1 MSLLKWI
8 DHRLPI
14 FSFMRKELVDYQT
27 PKNLNYMWNFGSLAG
42 ICLVIMI
49 VTGIFLAMHYIPD
62 ATKAFDS
69 VEHIMRDVNGGWLIR
84 YIHMNGASIFFIVVY
99 LHIAR
104 GLYYG
109 SYKAPR
115 ELLWILGVFIFL
127 AMMATAFLGYVLP
140 WGQMSFWGATV
151 ITNLFSAFPFGES
164 IVQWLWGGYAV
175 DQPTLNR
182 FFALHYLLPFI
193 IVGITVL
200 HLTALHQFGSNN
212 PLGVEKKHKSDTIAF
227 HPYYTIK
234 DLYGLSFLFTLW
246 AFFVFFAP
254 NFFGE
259 PDNYIPANPMVT
271 PAHIVPEWYFL
282 PFYAILRAV
291 PNKLLGVL
299 SMFGA
304 IIVLMV
310 LPWLDRHPV
319 KSGRFRPYF
328 KYFYVLFCLD
338 VVLLG
343 YVGANAPE
351 GIFIILGQ
359 LSTAYYFFHFLVI
372 IPVLSKYEPILPL
385 PESISN
391 PTITATASHTT
402 KIGLL
407 IILGISSFTSTVCA
421 GEHAMTPPQ
430 QSWGFQGLTG
440 TIDKA
445 AAQRGFQVY
454 KEVCSVC
461 HSVKQVRFR
470 ELEALG
476 FSKAEIKALA
486 ASYTIHI
493 INDEG
498 ESAERPGLPS
508 DAIPAPY
515 PNDNAARAA
524 NAGSIPP
531 DLSLMTKARK
541 HGPDYIYALLTH
553 YDKTPPHG
561 LSIPEGKYYNPIMPG
576 DIIAMTAPLHPDQVT
591 YADGTKATVDQ
602 MARDVVE
609 FLSWVAEPEMEKR
622 KQSGIAVVLYL
633 LILTVLLY
641 LTKRR
646 IWSNLK

>member
-1 MSLLKWI
+1 MSFMKWI
-8 DHRLPI
+8 DDRLPI
-14 FSFMRKELVDYQT
+14 FSFVRKELVDYQT

-49 VTGIFLAMHYIPD
+49 ITGIFLAMHYIPD

-151 ITNLFSAFPFGES
+151 ITNLFSAFPFGEG
-164 IVQWLWGGYAV
+164 IVQWLWGGFSV

-212 PLGVEKKHKSDTIAF
+212 PLGVEKKYKTDTIPF
-227 HPYYTIK
+227 HPYYTVK

-271 PAHIVPEWYFL
+271 PEHIVPEWYFL

-328 KYFYVLFCLD
+328 KYFYALFCMD
-338 VVLLG
+338 VLLLG
-343 YVGANAPE
+343 YVGANPPE
-351 GIFIILGQ
+351 GFFIILGQ
-359 LSTAYYFFHFLVI
+359 LATAYYFFHFLVL

-385 PESISN
+385 PESISSPTKKASAKKTIIVTFLALSSLGTYASAN
-391 PTITATASHTT
+391 PGSATLEKQH
-402 KIGLL
+402 
-407 IILGISSFTSTVCA
+407 
-421 GEHAMTPPQ
+421 
-430 QSWGFQGLTG
+430 WGFQNVTG
-440 TIDKA
+440 TFDKA

-461 HSVKQVRFR
+461 HGVKRVRFR

-476 FSKAEIKALA
+476 FSPAQIKALA
-486 ASYTIHI
+486 ASYTISI
-493 INDEG
+493 INEEG
-498 ESAERPGLPS
+498 EPAERKGLPS
-508 DAIPAPY
+508 DAIPGPY
-515 PNDNAARAA
+515 ANDNAARAA
-524 NAGSIPP
+524 NAGSLPP
-531 DLSLMTKARK
+531 DLSLMPKARK

-553 YDKTPPHG
+553 YDQPKPKG
-561 LSIPEGKYYNPIMPG
+561 LDVPEGKYYNPIMPG
-576 DIIAMTAPLHPDQVT
+576 GIIAMAPPLHADQVT
-591 YADGTKATVDQ
+591 YADGTKATVAQ

-609 FLSWVAEPEMEKR
+609 FLSWTAEPELEKR
-622 KQSGIAVVLYL
+622 KQSGFAVVLYL
-633 LILTVLLY
+633 LVLTILLY

-646 IWSNLK
+646 IWSRIKE